1 MLLLVIVNAAAL
13 AAAGIL
19 AGMLRAYGSEKGKN
33 LATKEDIA
41 AITHEIEGVRIQY
54 LTELERL
61 RTDLARGV
69 NMHKARYETELQTYK
84 EIWEKLVPVERA
96 TLNLR
101 PTKVFG
107 AVPSGSVE
115 DHNRELLNKFAD
127 AFNPFADLVYKTRPF
142 YPESVYQ
149 QLTALMKLVYGEAQE
164 FRLFDPKRTPD
175 YWDKALQNADGIIAQ
190 INTICDTIRSRL
202 TETGG

>member
-41 AITHEIEGVRIQY
+41 AITHKIEGVRIQY

-69 NMHKARYETELQTYK
+69 NRHKARYETELQTYK

-101 PTKVFG
+101 QRRY
-107 AVPSGSVE
+107 S
-115 DHNRELLNKFAD
+115 ELSPRGPLKI
-127 AFNPFADLVYKTRPF
+127 T
-142 YPESVYQ
+142 
-149 QLTALMKLVYGEAQE
+149 
-164 FRLFDPKRTPD
+164 
-175 YWDKALQNADGIIAQ
+175 IA
-190 INTICDTIRSRL
+190 SF
-202 TETGG
+202 